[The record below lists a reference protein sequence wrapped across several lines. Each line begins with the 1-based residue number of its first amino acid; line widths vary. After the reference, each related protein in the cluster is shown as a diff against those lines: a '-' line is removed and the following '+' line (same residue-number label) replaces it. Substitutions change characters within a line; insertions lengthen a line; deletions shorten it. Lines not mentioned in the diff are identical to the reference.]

1 MNAFGK
7 MVEIIITAVLLF
19 LVPLYFMTCKME
31 CIRQCYVQNEV
42 IYFVD
47 CIRNTGFFT
56 EQMYETFEQKLGITR
71 EHYEIELMIYE
82 KKKGSGVENTFYML
96 RDNEELMEE
105 LRLGKKKVLLRQGDF
120 VSIKVTSKASGI
132 METLVRAFTK
142 RNMELSGTYVV
153 YGGAVRDD
161 IF

>member
-7 MVEIIITAVLLF
+7 MAEIIITVVLLF
-19 LVPLYFMTCKME
+19 LAPLYFMTCKME
-31 CIRQCYVQNEV
+31 CTRQCYVQNEV

-71 EHYEIELMIYE
+71 EHYEIELMVYE
-82 KKKGSGVENTFYML
+82 KRKGSGRNNTFYML
-96 RDNEELMEE
+96 RDEEQLWKE
-105 LRLGKKKVLLRQGDF
+105 LRSGNKKIVLRQGDF
-120 VSIKVTSKASGI
+120 VSVKVTSKASGM

-161 IF
+161 TF